1 MRKMMK
7 SQLFIALSAA
17 FLCLLLEATQAV
29 DHVYW
34 NVRYKFFAH
43 PAPTEMMLVSLD
55 SGQPASPSLPSASTR
70 QQAQLVDKLVAG
82 GAQHIFLDF
91 PYVTGNDPVGDQELY
106 HAIARAGDRL
116 TMVNRAKTNRRTGR
130 SDLTSP
136 DFKVPQGT
144 RLAGS
149 AWYVNV
155 FGYAIG
161 SPPTIGWGATS
172 APAVATIGAI
182 TTLTGGSVIPD
193 FSVDPGSIPVVNAQT
208 LLTGESGQQSVRGRN
223 AFVTSTNQNIGSAVG
238 YFGNGWVPSAKLDIA
253 SIEGAAQ
260 PAVPIGGMP
269 ILAVFCCMIT
279 LAQKSKPGRRKLAT
293 YAAVVAAVVLL
304 PIALAEL
311 HFVADIG
318 VTAFAASIYGP
329 MRLWTKWR
337 QRVQMTSS
345 DSGLPNVDA
354 LASRGVRPGQD
365 VVAASVGQ
373 YEQMLASLPQ
383 ELHGECARQIARRLS
398 LASSD
403 AEIYDAGGGHFVW
416 INEPCGDEAL
426 IAHFEGLKALLAAP
440 VLVAGHVLD
449 TNVHFG
455 VDRNG
460 EIPVISRIR
469 SAMASSTEAQGN
481 GKLYAEFGQQR
492 MAEASWELSLHA
504 RIDEGLK
511 NGDIW
516 VAYQPKLDLR
526 LNRVTGAEALI
537 RWNDP
542 VRGPIPPDAFIL
554 QAERAGRIDTITYWV
569 MEQAIT
575 ASRELERQYGPV
587 QISVNLSAWMADQ
600 PSLIRNV
607 ADIIRATRFDCRKMT
622 FEVTETFSM
631 VNRDMAKKN
640 LSALRAMGFPLSIDD
655 FGTGQAGLAYL
666 SEIPSDEIKLDKRFI
681 QAILTN
687 PRDRTIVASVIDL
700 AHALGQKV
708 VAEGVEDLPTLNALR
723 DMGCDIAQGYHIARP
738 TRLDELLLSLLL
750 PQDSARMHG

>member
-1 MRKMMK
+1 
-7 SQLFIALSAA
+7 
-17 FLCLLLEATQAV
+17 
-29 DHVYW
+29 
-34 NVRYKFFAH
+34 
-43 PAPTEMMLVSLD
+43 
-55 SGQPASPSLPSASTR
+55 
-70 QQAQLVDKLVAG
+70 
-82 GAQHIFLDF
+82 
-91 PYVTGNDPVGDQELY
+91 
-106 HAIARAGDRL
+106 
-116 TMVNRAKTNRRTGR
+116 MVNRAKTNRRTGR
-130 SDLTSP
+130 SDLP
-136 DFKVPQGT
+136 VPSFSVPTGISVS
-144 RLAGS
+144 AS
-149 AWYVNV
+149 AWYVNL
-155 FGYAIG
+155 FGYALRSPQNMGWNGTAAPSVAAIGANADSSVNWVVPDFLVDPKTIPTVSAASVSMRNDKG
-161 SPPTIGWGATS
+161 SPVQGMN
-172 APAVATIGAI
+172 V
-182 TTLTGGSVIPD
+182 
-193 FSVDPGSIPVVNAQT
+193 
-208 LLTGESGQQSVRGRN
+208 
-223 AFVTSTNQNIGSAVG
+223 FVTSTNPNIDSTIG
-238 YFGNGWVPSAKLDIA
+238 YFGHGWVPSAKLDIA
-253 SIEGAAQ
+253 SIEGVRN
-260 PAVPIGGMP
+260 PATPIGGLP
-269 ILAVFCCMIT
+269 LLALFCCLVMLGQKAKSGRHKQLTYSGMVIAVMVVP
-279 LAQKSKPGRRKLAT
+279 LALIQAR
-293 YAAVVAAVVLL
+293 VVS
-304 PIALAEL
+304 
-311 HFVADIG
+311 DIG
-318 VTAFAASIYGP
+318 VTAIAALIYAP

-337 QRVQMTSS
+337 QRVQLTSS

-354 LASRGVRPGQD
+354 LASKGVRPGQD

-398 LASSD
+398 PASSD

-416 INEPCGDEAL
+416 INDPCGDEAL

-469 SAMASSTEAQGN
+469 SAMASSTEAQGK
-481 GKLYAEFGQQR
+481 GKLYEEFGQQR

-526 LNRVTGAEALI
+526 LDRVTGAEALI

-569 MEQAIT
+569 MEQAIA
-575 ASRELERQYGPV
+575 ASRDLERQYGPV

-600 PSLIRNV
+600 PSLIRHV

-723 DMGCDIAQGYHIARP
+723 DMGCDIAQGYYIAHP

-750 PQDSARMHG
+750 PQDSASMHG